1 MPQTVTIQD
10 VYNELKDIRQNM
22 VSKQEV
28 ESLIETMEILH
39 NPKIMSQVRASAT
52 DIKTGRTKPVHN
64 MKDLLA
70 EL

>member
-10 VYNELKDIRQNM
+10 VYDELKEIKQNM

-39 NPKIMSQVRASAT
+39 NPKTMAQIRSSDA
-52 DIKTGRTKPVHN
+52 DIKAGHTKPIKN